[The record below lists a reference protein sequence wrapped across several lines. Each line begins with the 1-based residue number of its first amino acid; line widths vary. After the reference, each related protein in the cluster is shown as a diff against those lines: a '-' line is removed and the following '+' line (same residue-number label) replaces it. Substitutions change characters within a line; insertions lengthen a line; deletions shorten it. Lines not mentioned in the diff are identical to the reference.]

1 MHGINWL
8 GLELELRLY
17 IKVLPNIFA
26 RFVRK
31 VLCRGIWVVAEIG
44 CRGYGLS
51 GYGFGEMLCWGK
63 GKGFSL
69 RNLDGI
75 SYISLLANLASR
87 INVSVN
93 NSLIDIF
100 FPNFNSFWCYTI
112 QRTKRNAFLTLFRCN
127 RFCHLYIVLE
137 SQTGSYATAW
147 NARIYIL
154 AQVLSHYYSDYAI
167 STT

>member
-1 MHGINWL
+1 MSG
-8 GLELELRLY
+8 R
-17 IKVLPNIFA
+17 
-26 RFVRK
+26 
-31 VLCRGIWVVAEIG
+31 WVVAEIG

-51 GYGFGEMLCWGK
+51 GYGFGEMLRWGK

-75 SYISLLANLASR
+75 SDISLLANLASR
-87 INVSVN
+87 INVS
-93 NSLIDIF
+93 LIDISSQILIPF
-100 FPNFNSFWCYTI
+100 GATRSNE
-112 QRTKRNAFLTLFRCN
+112 QRGTLFH
-127 RFCHLYIVLE
+127 FFSMYIVLE